1 MIETVAWSLVLFGG
15 KKPGNGMDA
24 RGFQTLFK
32 RHRRQDRRDPFG
44 EHGLACSGRTDK
56 KPSEKSK
63 SGQGSSSKNK
73 TSTSK
78 GKGDA
83 GSKGQD

>member
-1 MIETVAWSLVLFGG
+1 MSIAVPIILAVAFVVSLSGPVG
-15 KKPGNGMDA
+15 KFWPSY
-24 RGFQTLFK
+24 QSE
-32 RHRRQDRRDPFG
+32 QDEKSDKQD
-44 EHGLACSGRTDK
+44 ESKDKSDK

-73 TSTSK
+73 PSTSK
-78 GKGDA
+78 GKGDT